1 MSNTMSDPSTTNT
14 TDQPT
19 ILTTPA
25 WATKTHQPEDGS
37 HSGEV
42 TVGSITLHLEQ
53 IIHFDG
59 SLEPMYVWMPEEEQI
74 LGAQACCD
82 LAAALMEAA
91 RVIDTA
97 TS

>member
-1 MSNTMSDPSTTNT
+1 MTTT
-14 TDQPT
+14 
-19 ILTTPA
+19 LTTPA

-37 HSGEV
+37 HSGEI
-42 TVGSITLHLEQ
+42 TVGPVHLCLEQ

-74 LGAQACCD
+74 LGALACRD
-82 LAAALMEAA
+82 LAAALQAAAEVIEAA
-91 RVIDTA
+91 